1 MYLPVGRTLGGKPK
15 RLLKA
20 VDDVSFSIQK
30 GETFGLVGE
39 KRLRQNDGRPV
50 PRPPV

>member
-1 MYLPVGRTLGGKPK
+1 MSTIVEARGLKMYFPVGRTLGGKPK
-15 RLLKA
+15 KLLKA

-39 KRLRQNDGRPV
+39 SGCG
-50 PRPPV
+50 